1 MPLYR
6 IACEDSSAGAVDR
19 KGARSTLMALRSR
32 SSQSTS
38 PSYFD
43 RISGSPEHIFSNLS
57 KPIYRQIRPVRAT
70 GAVVAAS
77 DGVNLNRSPLNVLA
91 EPARFYLL
99 GAFCGGPKSPWGDA
113 DDPFEVKTELALV
126 READTYRD
134 LGQIEAPS
142 SAQDLLRPFN
152 APGD

>member
-1 MPLYR
+1 MLSEEIKHFDLSANTNR
-6 IACEDSSAGAVDR
+6 TRNRRGSSG
-19 KGARSTLMALRSR
+19 
-32 SSQSTS
+32 
-38 PSYFD
+38 
-43 RISGSPEHIFSNLS
+43 
-57 KPIYRQIRPVRAT
+57 
-70 GAVVAAS
+70 S

>member
-1 MPLYR
+1 MPPYR
-6 IACEDSSAGAVDR
+6 IAFEDSSAGAVDR

-43 RISGSPEHIFSNLS
+43 RISGSPEHIFSSLS
-57 KPIYRQIRPVRAT
+57 NPIYWQIRAVRGT

-77 DGVNLNRSPLNVLA
+77 DGVNLNRPPLNVLA

-99 GAFCGGPKSPWGDA
+99 GAFW
-113 DDPFEVKTELALV
+113 EVLQLCSHPV
-126 READTYRD
+126 I
-134 LGQIEAPS
+134 GWQHAP
-142 SAQDLLRPFN
+142 
-152 APGD
+152 PGIFGLWFIQVAAI